1 MPPRYHELALFGY
14 IAAMLIFDK
23 KVVRLAYTLR
33 NVAGEVID
41 SSADGEPLAYIH
53 GAHQIVPGLERELD
67 GLKAGAVK
75 DVVVAPEDGYGLPDP
90 QGIFSIPRSVF
101 PDGVEL
107 EIGTQFVGED
117 DEGRAVPLRVVELR
131 ESEVVVDANHVLAGE
146 TLYFHVEVRDVREAT
161 PKELLQ
167 GYPDADSP
175 NLLVS

>member
-75 DVVVAPEDGYGLPDP
+75 DVVVAPEDK
-90 QGIFSIPRSVF
+90 R
-101 PDGVEL
+101 
-107 EIGTQFVGED
+107 GT
-117 DEGRAVPLRVVELR
+117 
-131 ESEVVVDANHVLAGE
+131 
-146 TLYFHVEVRDVREAT
+146 
-161 PKELLQ
+161 
-167 GYPDADSP
+167 
-175 NLLVS
+175 